1 MMNCAKL
8 EAAGIQTV
16 LLTDEYAGQNGES
29 QSLADSHKSADAVIT
44 NGNANQLVTL
54 PAMDKVIGHDRYADM
69 VAGGFH
75 GSLHE
80 DGSITVEIQ
89 AILSA
94 TSELGYHHLTTKA
107 S

>member
-1 MMNCAKL
+1 
-8 EAAGIQTV
+8 
-16 LLTDEYAGQNGES
+16 
-29 QSLADSHKSADAVIT
+29 
-44 NGNANQLVTL
+44 VTL